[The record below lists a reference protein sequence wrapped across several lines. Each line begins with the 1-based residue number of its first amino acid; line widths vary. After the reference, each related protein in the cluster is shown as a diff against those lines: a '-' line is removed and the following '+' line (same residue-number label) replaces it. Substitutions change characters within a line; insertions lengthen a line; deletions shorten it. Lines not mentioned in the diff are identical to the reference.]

1 MRMAVIVLDKTPF
14 YGEMGGQVGDK
25 GVITISGEN
34 ARFIVEDTKHVA
46 KAQSMLG
53 NVLISVSSI
62 KNATVN
68 ATVDAKVRAEI
79 AKHHSATHLLD
90 AALRQVIGDSVA
102 QKGSYV
108 DDTKLCFD

>member
-1 MRMAVIVLDKTPF
+1 MLVYRWRYQACCKATIHVGRVDI
-14 YGEMGGQVGDK
+14 GEFD
-25 GVITISGEN
+25 
-34 ARFIVEDTKHVA
+34 
-46 KAQSMLG
+46 
-53 NVLISVSSI
+53 

-108 DDTKLCFD
+108 DDTKLRLTTHTHSH